1 MRPIQALYVCRL
13 YPIPMCQNAP
23 VWAKY
28 TPHGAHTGAGKGIIM
43 IKLTEKQADMVT
55 QVAATLAI
63 EGMALTEED
72 YRNLAEVASGR
83 KTEEE
88 MAEMLI
94 KQCREESMPGCRN

>member
-1 MRPIQALYVCRL
+1 
-13 YPIPMCQNAP
+13 
-23 VWAKY
+23 
-28 TPHGAHTGAGKGIIM
+28 
-43 IKLTEKQADMVT
+43 MVT

>member
-1 MRPIQALYVCRL
+1 ME
-13 YPIPMCQNAP
+13 
-23 VWAKY
+23 
-28 TPHGAHTGAGKGIIM
+28 
-43 IKLTEKQADMVT
+43 KLTKKQEDMVV

-88 MAEMLI
+88 MAEILI
-94 KQCREESMPGCRN
+94 RQCREEGMPGCRN